1 MKRLILLCLAA
12 LLALA
17 GCAKHSISNDPVF
30 AGKVVDAVYAGS
42 LAPIKDS
49 LSPQFELDDTWA
61 KKMSDTVKPE
71 FGAIKEV
78 KLNTFGEKKNDTQ
91 EVIWSVITENSTFLV
106 QLIYEKDGKLLSIQL
121 NY

>member
-1 MKRLILLCLAA
+1 MKRLIVLCLVA

-30 AGKVVDAVYAGS
+30 ARKVVDAIYAGS
-42 LAPIKDS
+42 LAPIHDS
-49 LSPQFELDDTWA
+49 LSPQFALDDAWA

-78 KLNTFGEKKNDTQ
+78 KLNTFGEKKNDMR

-106 QLIYEKDGKLLSIQL
+106 QLIYDKDDKLVSIQL